1 MKKDPIITQKRNV
14 KKSRSSPG
22 TQVMTPHFDL
32 NYLTNI
38 TEHSGL
44 VTEIQVTTPIVA
56 GRENGR
62 FPSDRN
68 FKVIIVDETLVLS
81 LCFIDVLLSS
91 TSGKHTSSANNDVS
105 Y

>member
-1 MKKDPIITQKRNV
+1 
-14 KKSRSSPG
+14 
-22 TQVMTPHFDL
+22 MTPHFDL

-105 Y
+105 N